1 VSDPALVL
9 CLESRLIN
17 AWPSFDYQM
26 YDGWLLRL
34 AKGYSKRANSVSPL
48 VAGSQLD
55 DALVDYMI
63 DHFLAENVRPTFRL
77 TSLEAPGVDALL
89 ERRGFIAIEPTRVL
103 TKRVPEECVVD
114 PAIILEPKVS
124 TKWVRETAQSYGG
137 DKADDSILIE
147 IVSRIRQ
154 KAVFATLDIDGQHVA
169 WGLGVVERGY
179 VGLYDIVVAPELR
192 GIGFGRKVVTSL
204 MAWGRDL
211 GAHTAYLQVRDD
223 NEVARGLY
231 TALRF
236 EPIYGYTH
244 RVMPTRAVG

>member
-9 CLESRLIN
+9 SLECRLVN
-17 AWPSFDYQM
+17 AWPSFDYQT

-34 AKGYSKRANSVSPL
+34 AKGYSKRANSASPL
-48 VAGSQLD
+48 VPGAGLD
-55 DALVDYMI
+55 DALLDYMI
-63 DHFLAENVRPTFRL
+63 DHFLAEDVRPTFRL
-77 TSLEAPGVDALL
+77 TSLEAPDVDALL
-89 ERRGFIAIEPTRVL
+89 ERRGFIAIEPTKVL
-103 TKRVPEECVVD
+103 TQRVSEDCVVD
-114 PAIILEPKVS
+114 PSVILEPKVS
-124 TKWVRETAQSYGG
+124 AKWVRETAQSYGG
-137 DKADDSILIE
+137 DKANDAILIE

-169 WGLGVVERGY
+169 WGLGVIERGY
-179 VGLYDIVVAPELR
+179 VGLYDIVVSPELR

-231 TALRF
+231 TALGF
-236 EPIYGYTH
+236 EPAYRYTH
-244 RVMPTRAVG
+244 RVMPARASR

>member
-1 VSDPALVL
+1 MSDPALVL
-9 CLESRLIN
+9 ALESRLVN
-17 AWPSFDYQM
+17 AWPSFDYQT

-34 AKGYSKRANSVSPL
+34 AKGYSKRANSASPL
-48 VAGSQLD
+48 VPGARLD
-55 DALVDYMI
+55 ESLVDYMV

-77 TSLEAPGVDALL
+77 NTLEGAGSDELL
-89 ERRGFIAIEPTRVL
+89 ERRGFLSIEPTLAL
-103 TKRVPEECVVD
+103 TKQIPVECTVD

-124 TKWVRETAQSYGG
+124 SRWVRETAQSYGG
-137 DKADDSILIE
+137 DKADDSILID

-169 WGLGVVERGY
+169 WGLGVLERGF
-179 VGLYDIVVAPELR
+179 VGLFDIVVSPELR

-211 GAHTAYLQVRDD
+211 GAHTAYLQVRED

-231 TALRF
+231 LDLGF
-236 EPIYGYTH
+236 EPAYRYTH
-244 RVMPTRAVG
+244 RVMPGRPSA